1 MNNNSAVTSNYQVEQ
16 RLNYNTT
23 IGRHKLDAMVAMT
36 YEKNSSEGINAFK
49 RKALGNDES
58 IRYLMHKQPEI
69 TPREVKKHL
78 LCCRTWDVS
87 TMYMM
92 TDTLLQ
98 SISVPTVLQDLP
110 NVTVGAISHQFH

>member
-16 RLNYNTT
+16 RLNYNTI

-49 RKALGNDES
+49 RKALGNDEIYQILDAQTAGDNTS
-58 IRYLMHKQPEI
+58 GGKETSSMLSYR
-69 TPREVKKHL
+69 
-78 LCCRTWDVS
+78 DVS

-92 TDTLLQ
+92 IDTLLR

-110 NVTVGAISHQFH
+110 NVTVGAISHQSH